1 MPTRLDFHGAASTV
15 TGSCYVIDHDGGRLM
30 IDCGLFQGT
39 KTVRELNYKPF
50 PFRPSQI
57 DALILTHAHIDHTG
71 LVPKL
76 GRNGFE
82 GPIFGTEP
90 TLDLLQFMLPDSG
103 HIQESEVRRL
113 NQRNKKRGRPQVEPI
128 YTRRDAEA
136 VLDLARPQPYDSW
149 FEPMPGIRARYWNAG
164 HILGSTS
171 VEIEVTDKDEERP
184 IRILFSGDIGP
195 NEKTFHDDPAG
206 PSDVDYLITE
216 STYGDRDRE
225 DLTLEARRQKLRTAV
240 NDGLAAGGNLL
251 IPAFA
256 VERTQE
262 LIYNLIKLMEDGEI
276 PDAPIFIDSPL
287 AIKVTDAF
295 ARNRSSLHDIDPD
308 MRLFRSPR
316 IRFTESVDESK
327 AINKIKSG
335 AIIMAASGMCDA
347 GRIRHHLKANLWR
360 RDATVLFV
368 GYQAPGSLGNLILS
382 GEKRVRIH
390 GEEIDVNCRID
401 RIDSYSAH
409 ADQGELV
416 AWVKERLPVRNTIF
430 LSHGEPKAMEV
441 FRRHLAEA
449 GCDPKHIL
457 SPELDDGFD
466 LSLTHEPARHTTEKR
481 LSHAAAAAEE
491 DWHNAYARLLL
502 DLGKR
507 LDGFETDEVRLALLA
522 RLREALERDQK
533 APR

>member
-1 MPTRLDFHGAASTV
+1 MPTRLTFYGAASTV
-15 TGSCYVIDHDGGRLM
+15 TGSCYVVEHDGGRLM

-39 KTVRELNYKPF
+39 KTVRALNYKPF
-50 PFRPSQI
+50 PFRPRDI

-76 GRNGFE
+76 TSNGFD

-90 TLDLLQFMLPDSG
+90 TVDLLQFMLPDSG

-113 NQRNKKRGRPQVEPI
+113 NERNKKRGRPTVEPI

-136 VLDLARPQPYDSW
+136 ALDAARTQAYDQW
-149 FEPMPGIRARYWNAG
+149 FEPMPGVRARYWNAG

-171 VEIEVTDKDEERP
+171 VELEVQDRAEDRP
-184 IRILFSGDIGP
+184 LRILFSGDIGP

-206 PSDVDYLITE
+206 PSDVDYLICE

-225 DLTLEARRQKLRTAV
+225 DLNLKARREKLRAAV
-240 NDGLAAGGNLL
+240 NEGLANGGNLL

-262 LIYNLIKLMEDGEI
+262 LIYNLIRLMEDNAI

-295 ARNRSSLHDIDPD
+295 SRNRSSLHDIDPD
-308 MRLFRSPR
+308 MTLFKSPR
-316 IRFTESVDESK
+316 IRYTASVDESK
-327 AINKIKSG
+327 AINKVKSG

-360 RDATVLFV
+360 REATVLFV
-368 GYQAPGSLGNLILS
+368 GYQAPGSLGHLILS
-382 GEKRVRIH
+382 GEERVRIH
-390 GEEIDVNCRID
+390 GEEINVNCNIQ

-409 ADQGELV
+409 ADQSELV
-416 AWVKERLPVRNTIF
+416 EWVKARLPVRNTIF
-430 LSHGEPKAMEV
+430 LSHGEPKAMDA
-441 FRRHLAEA
+441 FRQHLGEA
-449 GCDPKHIL
+449 GCDTAHII
-457 SPELDDGFD
+457 SPELDDSFD
-466 LSLTHEPARHTTEKR
+466 LSLTAEPARHSGEKR
-481 LSHAAAAAEE
+481 LTHEAAAAEE

-507 LDGFETDEVRLALLA
+507 LEGLEADEVRLALLD

-533 APR
+533 A

>member
-1 MPTRLDFHGAASTV
+1 MPIRLTFHGAASTV
-15 TGSCYVIDHDGGRLM
+15 TGSCYVIEHDGGRLM

-50 PFRPSQI
+50 PFRPKDI

-76 GRNGFE
+76 TSHGYG
-82 GPIFGTEP
+82 GPIFATEP
-90 TLDLLQFMLPDSG
+90 TVDLLQFMLPDSG

-113 NQRNKKRGRPQVEPI
+113 NERNKKRGRPMVEPI
-128 YTRRDAEA
+128 YTRRDAETA
-136 VLDLARPQPYDSW
+136 LDAARTQAYDQW
-149 FEPMPGIRARYWNAG
+149 FEPMPGVRARYWNAG
-164 HILGSTS
+164 HILGSAS
-171 VEIEVTDKDEERP
+171 VELEIADRREERP
-184 IRILFSGDIGP
+184 LRILFSGDIGP

-206 PSDVDYLITE
+206 PSGVDYLITE

-225 DLTLEARRQKLRTAV
+225 DLTLEARRDKLKVAV
-240 NDGLAAGGNLL
+240 NEGLSNGGNLL

-262 LIYNLIKLMEDGEI
+262 LIYSLIRLMEDDAI

-295 ARNRSSLHDIDPD
+295 SRNRASLHDIDPD
-308 MRLFRSPR
+308 MRLFKSPR
-316 IRFTESVDESK
+316 IRYTASVEDSK

-368 GYQAPGSLGNLILS
+368 GYQAPGSLGHLILS

-390 GEEIDVNCRID
+390 GEEISVNCNIR

-416 AWVKERLPVRNTIF
+416 EWVKERLPVGNTIF

-441 FRRHLAEA
+441 FRQHLGEA
-449 GCDPKHIL
+449 GCDPAHIIA
-457 SPELDDGFD
+457 PELDDSFD
-466 LSLTHEPARHTTEKR
+466 LSLSAEPARHTGEKR

-507 LDGFETDEVRLALLA
+507 LETIEVDEVRLALLQ
-522 RLREALERDQK
+522 RLREALERD
-533 APR
+533 RGG